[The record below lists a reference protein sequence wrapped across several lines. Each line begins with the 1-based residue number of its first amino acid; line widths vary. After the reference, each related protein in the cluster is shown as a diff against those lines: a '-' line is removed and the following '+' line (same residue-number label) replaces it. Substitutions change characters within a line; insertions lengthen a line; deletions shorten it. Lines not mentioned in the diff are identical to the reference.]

1 MVVSYMLYNSLVDS
15 CRWLRRRRSKLD
27 IVAAVEDVMAA
38 VAAAMAVV
46 VAAPAVAGQVQSGRE
61 ETTTAVAATKAGAAR
76 TDLISIA
83 VATT

>member
-1 MVVSYMLYNSLVDS
+1 
-15 CRWLRRRRSKLD
+15 
-27 IVAAVEDVMAA
+27 MAA

-46 VAAPAVAGQVQSGRE
+46 VAAPAVAGPVQNGRE
-61 ETTTAVAATKAGAAR
+61 EMTTAVAATKAGAAR

>member
-1 MVVSYMLYNSLVDS
+1 
-15 CRWLRRRRSKLD
+15 
-27 IVAAVEDVMAA
+27 
-38 VAAAMAVV
+38 VV